1 MTFDWTITVEGVM
14 LTLIVSGGIPLGTLL
29 VNTLLNINRTLSQHA
44 QTLYGTAMDHDSGI
58 VNRLSAHERELR
70 KQRNWL
76 IEVSAAAGVRQQ
88 DRT

>member
-1 MTFDWTITVEGVM
+1 MTVDTTITIEGVM
-14 LTLIVSGGIPLGTLL
+14 LTIITTGGIPLATLL
-29 VNTLLNINRTLSQHA
+29 VNTLMRINRTLSQHA
-44 QTLYGTAMDHDSGI
+44 QTLYGTDMDHDSGI